1 MSWQTGMHL
10 TVDAT
15 VAHLDLESAHVT
27 PGVVPGVDAEPVV
40 LTVLVT
46 PTDGLD
52 GVTTESISSFMLV
65 DTGGVGEEIF
75 IDGEGSS
82 DGTVLSDIS
91 LDVLNS
97 TESIAGS
104 SGVLVIRVSKAVIIR
119 ASLGAGW
126 CNLSHGI
133 TLG

>member
-1 MSWQTGMHL
+1 MHL
-10 TVDAT
+10 SVDTAGT
-15 VAHLDLESAHVT
+15 HLDLEKTLVT
-27 PGVVPGVDAEPVV
+27 PGVVPGVDAKPVV
-40 LTVLVT
+40 LTRVCIST

-82 DGTVLSDIS
+82 DGTVLSDIG

-104 SGVLVIRVSKAVIIR
+104 SGVLVIRVNSVGVIR